1 MKKTLRML
9 SDDSGAALM
18 MAIFTV
24 TMLMIIATEIM
35 YETNVE
41 YAVSTQSVNQVKA
54 HYAAKAGVEISLLRL
69 HIWRKITDLVK
80 PEMLNMMPMLDMI
93 WNVPF
98 TWPPMIPDATNSVDK
113 SDIKDSVK
121 KSLMQSQYVAN
132 LESESS
138 KIDLSLLAVTPVIDP
153 TQPHK
158 AGDPDDIVTATT
170 KQIAQV
176 FLSKMET
183 DENFAK
189 RYRPEDVTAL
199 ASNIRDWVDADD
211 KADRGDEKAAYANL
225 NMGDKIPPN
234 RPFKTFEELH
244 MVAGMT
250 DELYNLLIPRVTIYG
265 ARAIN
270 VRYATKETLMAALAL
285 TDEVAGKVI
294 EERSKQDTT
303 SFKDPKSFL
312 DFVETLGVRHE
323 ALYDSTTGKAKIN
336 ILVEPEF
343 NFRVK
348 SVGVAGKV
356 QREITAIVYDYDLV
370 LHQVRSQAAA
380 ANQPNTGAQKPVD
393 PANPVDPTKPQQPA
407 QQQAPQIQ
415 RPPAK
420 NERPNIVYWNE
431 T

>member
-1 MKKTLRML
+1 MLR
-9 SDDSGAALM
+9 DDSGAALM

-24 TMLMIIATEIM
+24 TMLMVIATEIM

-41 YAVSTQSVNQVKA
+41 YAVSAQAVNQVKA
-54 HYAAKAGVEISLLRL
+54 HYAAKAGIEISLLRL

-80 PEMLNMMPMLDMI
+80 PEMINMMPMLEMI

-98 TWPPMIPDATNSVDK
+98 SWPPMIPESTNAVEK
-113 SDIKDSVK
+113 SGIKDSVK
-121 KSLMQSQYVAN
+121 KSLMQAQYLAN
-132 LESESS
+132 IESESS
-138 KIDLSLLAVTPVIDP
+138 KIDLSLLAVAPPNDP
-153 TQPHK
+153 EHPRKQ
-158 AGDPDDIVTATT
+158 GDPDDIATSTT
-170 KQIAQV
+170 KQIEQV
-176 FLSKMET
+176 FTSKIET
-183 DENFAK
+183 DEVFAK
-189 RYRPEDVTAL
+189 KHNVDDVQTL
-199 ASNIRDWVDADD
+199 ARNIRDWVDADD
-211 KADRGDEKAAYANL
+211 KSDHGDEKTAYQALNL
-225 NMGDKIPPN
+225 GDKLPPN

-250 DELYNLLIPRVTIYG
+250 DELYRLLLPRVTIYG

-270 VRYATKETLMAALAL
+270 VRYATKETLMAALGIN
-285 TDEVAGKVI
+285 DEIAGKVI

-303 SFKDPKSFL
+303 SFKDVKSFMDYL
-312 DFVETLGVRHE
+312 ETLGIRKE
-323 ALYDSTTGKAKIN
+323 ALYDSTTGKPKIN

-370 LHQVRSQAAA
+370 LYQVRSQAAA
-380 ANQPNTGAQKPVD
+380 ANPQAPPPPKPIDPNNPA
-393 PANPVDPTKPQQPA
+393 PANPLDPAKPQGQPA
-407 QQQAPQIQ
+407 QIA

-431 T
+431 S